1 MVGTNSIAWM
11 NSPEKFPA
19 RTPGWAASL
28 MADKGNLLLMLYDK
42 ALRCMEEAVD
52 LIDTGDMILKG
63 ERLIKAQDIVL
74 QLSDAL
80 DRDNPDENTSLMAF
94 NLERLYLYIYRRLI
108 RGNNYLDKE
117 AIREAHGLLNTLYQ
131 AWEQIILG
139 TNSANK
145 PMVADA

>member
-1 MVGTNSIAWM
+1 SNATAWKT
-11 NSPEKFPA
+11 SPEKIPA

-52 LIDTGDMILKG
+52 LIDAGDMVLKG
-63 ERLIKAQDIVL
+63 ERLIQAQDIVL

-80 DRDNPDENTSLMAF
+80 DRDNPDENASLMAF

-108 RGNNYLDKE
+108 TGNNYLDKE
-117 AIREAHGLLNTLYQ
+117 AIKEAHRLLNTLSQ

-139 TNSANK
+139 TTSTNT
-145 PMVADA
+145 PVVADA